1 MLYTAFWV
9 ALALAVFCTEG
20 AKSARHTGMTID
32 DLIGYRTYV
41 AAADLFRIAM
51 WGSYAALALKA
62 TRLQDRRE
70 LVTNAVPALDIR

>member
-9 ALALAVFCTEG
+9 ALAVFCTEG